1 MMYVEALTR
10 LLHDYRSSP
19 TAALDYQ
26 GGTLIAPGGRV
37 RSSISSY
44 VIKEA
49 IEAMGKPGKRKGA
62 PEGGDADA
70 GARAAGARTTGDGKK
85 PAVPCL
91 DFLRGSCK
99 FGAACKFKH
108 DLDAVC
114 PKGASCT
121 FLAGGSCVFRKH

>member
-1 MMYVEALTR
+1 M
-10 LLHDYRSSP
+10 
-19 TAALDYQ
+19 
-26 GGTLIAPGGRV
+26 

-44 VIKEA
+44 VTHGLVPTAIKEA

-114 PKGASCT
+114 LKGASCS